1 MVGEAR
7 QEEEKGGMM
16 LQTTPDEVLKSKFQQ
31 IPGYHD
37 HSGDYD
43 TDYRAWSIL
52 SEVEFKE
59 YLECKWGKRT
69 E

>member
-1 MVGEAR
+1 
-7 QEEEKGGMM
+7 M